1 MTGYEHLSDAEIIAD
16 VISLPTSDAVCS
28 DDETET
34 VAMDSSSSSS
44 SSWTP
49 SITHVNTVKM
59 FDNCIT
65 WLLDQ
70 AEAKARSK
78 EATEQHYPEAP
89 NWLFPS
95 LV

>member
-78 EATEQHYPEAP
+78 EATEQHYPEVL
-89 NWLFPS
+89 N
-95 LV
+95 